1 MRGIALDCG
10 AEQTVRL
17 VLNQAKSQV
26 GQGDEPAEVILRHDL
41 CGVRVPGV
49 VRHVIDGRVGHKVVH
64 VVAARS
70 RRHKGLLEEL
80 VRALNGGEEVQAERR
95 SCSRVAVN
103 DILHKVGGPSLPLK
117 VGERLT
123 LGCGVLDG
131 LDEEHVEVVAAYPA
145 ILEDLCAGGCCE
157 VGVVLHRDDE
167 GLLRGDQ
174 AGLLDP
180 RAVAPQAVG
189 AIVFAMLGCDGDV
202 W

>member
-1 MRGIALDCG
+1 M
-10 AEQTVRL
+10 

-26 GQGDEPAEVILRHDL
+26 GQGDEPAEVILCHDL

-70 RRHKGLLEEL
+70 RRHIEGLLEEL
-80 VRALNGGEEVQAERR
+80 VRVLNGGEEVQAERR

-103 DILHKVGGPSLPLK
+103 DILHEVGGPSLPLE

-131 LDEEHVEVVAAYPA
+131 LDEEHVEVVAA
-145 ILEDLCAGGCCE
+145 
-157 VGVVLHRDDE
+157 
-167 GLLRGDQ
+167 
-174 AGLLDP
+174 
-180 RAVAPQAVG
+180 
-189 AIVFAMLGCDGDV
+189 
-202 W
+202 